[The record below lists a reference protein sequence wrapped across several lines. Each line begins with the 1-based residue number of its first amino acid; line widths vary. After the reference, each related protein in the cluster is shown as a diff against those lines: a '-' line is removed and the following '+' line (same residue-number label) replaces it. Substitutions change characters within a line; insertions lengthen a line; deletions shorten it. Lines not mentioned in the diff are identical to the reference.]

1 MGSGSSS
8 KKQKNRTQTPPRR
21 RTTPPPVSILDSA
34 FTAEAQSAPVSVV
47 PTAQASQSANESPFR
62 WKKGALLG
70 RGAHGQVYE
79 CLNLDTGEI
88 HVVKEVQLSGSMQQV
103 QAEIAALKREIM
115 TLKTLTHKNIVRYIH
130 TQVSEN
136 RKGVEIIMEYVS
148 GGSLRS
154 VLDKYGRLEEGVV
167 AKYLKQALEG
177 VAYLHQNS
185 IMHRDI
191 KCANILVDQNG
202 IIKLTDFG
210 ASKHISQSADFT
222 ESKSLT
228 GSPYWMAPEVVRR
241 SGHGFSSDIWS
252 IGCVTIEM
260 ITGSPPWADKSRQA
274 IAILRLLSETTVPP
288 AFPLASPKCQ
298 SFLDLCLRLDPSRR
312 ATALELLRHP
322 FITGLADTSEAVTMF
337 GVKAVDSLQSVAMDS
352 LEIAEPYDE
361 VFDLEDI
368 PMTGAYRNRPSVKPK
383 TTPKPTAPTR
393 QPPKPIPQQHSP
405 PRKRPL
411 EAFNKKPDD
420 SIPVYDLAIQ
430 AKLDEKARRIDEDR
444 RREVGGK
451 RSLWQAELDLASRI
465 NYVDN

>member
-8 KKQKNRTQTPPRR
+8 KKQKSKTQAPPRR
-21 RTTPPPVSILDSA
+21 ATTPPPVSILDSA
-34 FTAEAQSAPVSVV
+34 QPPEAQSAPGSVV
-47 PTAQASQSANESPFR
+47 ATAQASQTANESPFR

-79 CLNLDTGEI
+79 CLNLDSGEI
-88 HVVKEVQLSGSMQQV
+88 HVIKEVQLSGSVQQV

-115 TLKTLTHKNIVRYIH
+115 TLKTLNHKNIVRYIH

-177 VAYLHQNS
+177 VAYLHENS

-210 ASKHISQSADFT
+210 AAKHISQSGDFT

-252 IGCVTIEM
+252 IGCVCIEM
-260 ITGSPPWADKSRQA
+260 LTGSPPWADKSRQA
-274 IAILRLLSETTVPP
+274 VAILRLLCEITAPP
-288 AFPLASPKCQ
+288 PFPPSSPKCK
-298 SFLDLCLRLDPSRR
+298 SFLDLCLRLDASRR
-312 ATALELLRHP
+312 ATAQELLRHP
-322 FITGLADTSEAVTMF
+322 FITGLEDSSEAVTRF
-337 GVKAVDSLQSVAMDS
+337 GVKAEDSLQSVALDS
-352 LEIAEPYDE
+352 LEIAEPYEE
-361 VFDLEDI
+361 VYNVEDI
-368 PMTGAYRNRPSVKPK
+368 PMTGAPGNRSTVKPNRAA
-383 TTPKPTAPTR
+383 KPPPR
-393 QPPKPIPQQHSP
+393 QPPKPIPQTRSP

-411 EAFNKKPDD
+411 EAFNKKPEE
-420 SIPVYDLAIQ
+420 SIPVYDLSIQ
-430 AKLDEKARRIDEDR
+430 AKLDEKARRIDEER
-444 RREVGGK
+444 RREAGDK
-451 RSLWQAELDLASRI
+451 RSTWQAELDLASRI